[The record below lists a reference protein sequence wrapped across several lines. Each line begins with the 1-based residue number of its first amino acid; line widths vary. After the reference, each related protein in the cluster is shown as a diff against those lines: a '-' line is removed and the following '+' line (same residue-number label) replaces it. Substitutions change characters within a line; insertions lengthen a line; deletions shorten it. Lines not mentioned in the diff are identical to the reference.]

1 MHAHI
6 LKEHKY
12 EMTLQDSCRD
22 IIFLWKKIS
31 FENKKEMSNLDSKT
45 ANYFAKMAKTLLG
58 NFLLN

>member
-22 IIFLWKKIS
+22 IIFFCGKKG
-31 FENKKEMSNLDSKT
+31 MSNLDSKT

-58 NFLLN
+58 NFFAKLKKSC